1 MSKVNVVRRCYNC
14 GAVLQS
20 TDPKKEGFLE
30 NRFLKNSSLNQI
42 LFCEKC
48 YKEGH
53 FNLKPQEASVSKE
66 FLTMLLDAKATGA
79 LIVYVIDLF
88 SFECS
93 FIPEISGII
102 QSLPILVL
110 ANKRDLMPSSAKND
124 DLREYVAHRF
134 RVAQLPVQKEDV
146 SLVSLTSLT
155 DLRDIAVKIE
165 EKRCRH
171 DVYIIGAK
179 GSGKSYFLASF
190 IRGYSN
196 NSPRAIMTTDYPGT
210 ALRVM
215 QIPLDSS
222 SMIYDTPG
230 TGIANSLLGKGD
242 AELDRVLFP
251 NAPLSPRRFILEK
264 GQSLFLGC
272 LARID
277 LLKAPKKKTEVLLY
291 AAPGVEIKKI
301 TAKKDMD
308 EEFKKALAKETC
320 IPTSRLVSSL
330 RDLDVFDFPVEETG
344 SRDIGIAGLGWM
356 NFVGENQ
363 LFRLF
368 VPKGCGVYGS
378 RAKVK

>member
-20 TDPKKEGFLE
+20 KDPLKEGYLDPHKLE
-30 NRFLKNSSLNQI
+30 NSPLDQI
-42 LFCEKC
+42 LFCDRC

-53 FNLKPQEASVSKE
+53 FNLKPQQASVSEE

-79 LIVYVIDLF
+79 LIVYLVDLF

-93 FIPEISGII
+93 FIPEISEII
-102 QSLPILVL
+102 HSLPILVL
-110 ANKRDLMPSSAKND
+110 ANKRDLMPLHAKD
-124 DLREYVAHRF
+124 EDLREYVAHRF
-134 RVAQLPVQKEDV
+134 RVAQLPVQAEDV
-146 SLVSLTSLT
+146 SLLSLTSLT
-155 DLRDIAVKIE
+155 DLGDIQKKIE
-165 EKRCRH
+165 DKRRRH
-171 DVYIIGAK
+171 DVYIIGAT

-196 NSPRAIMTTDYPGT
+196 KSPRAIMTTNYPGT
-210 ALRVM
+210 SLRVM

-242 AELDRVLFP
+242 AELSHSLLPVI
-251 NAPLSPRRFILEK
+251 PLEARRYVLEK
-264 GQSLFLGC
+264 GQSLFLGG

-277 LLKAPKKKTEVLLY
+277 LLDAPEKRNELLFY
-291 AAPGVEIKKI
+291 ASKEVEIRKVL
-301 TAKKDMD
+301 AKKDMD
-308 EEFKKALAKETC
+308 EEFKKSLQKEALS
-320 IPTSRLVSSL
+320 PTSRLVSSL

-344 SRDIGIAGLGWM
+344 SRDIGIAGLGWE
-356 NFVGENQ
+356 NFQGQGQ
-363 LFRLF
+363 LFRLY